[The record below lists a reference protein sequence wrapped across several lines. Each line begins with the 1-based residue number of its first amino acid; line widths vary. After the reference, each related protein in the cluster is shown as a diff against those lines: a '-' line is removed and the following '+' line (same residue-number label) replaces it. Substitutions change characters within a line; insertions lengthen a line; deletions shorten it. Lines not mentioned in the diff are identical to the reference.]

1 MSAQIPF
8 LQRLLFHVLRALVYR
23 VKTQGLENLPRTGG
37 VLLVPN
43 HLTYV
48 DAVILQ
54 MACPRPIRFLVYR
67 SIYELRWLNPVF
79 RWIQA
84 IPISETQAKDA
95 IRLASEKLT
104 AGEVVCIFPEGEL
117 SRSGTLLKLK
127 KGFELIAR
135 RAGTPVVPV
144 WLDRLWG
151 SIFSFKGGHFFK
163 KHPTRLLYPVTVAFD
178 IPIPAEKADV
188 AHVRERL
195 LVLGEAAYQ
204 ARPELRGH
212 LGRAC
217 IRGLRKQMRE
227 ISLIDGAES
236 NATPLTRGMLLAIG
250 LALSRHLRH
259 RFPSRRIAIVLPPG
273 KGAVISNLATV
284 LADKVPVNL
293 NLTAGRA
300 ALESALA
307 RGNIE
312 VAITAKLVQ
321 RRFEQ
326 IPWPSDPG
334 NVIHLEELL
343 PKLKPQIIFWRIVA
357 AILPASFLSSC
368 IRLPRIGDQ
377 REAVLLFTSGSS
389 GEPKGVA
396 LSHRNL
402 LANVAQFGSMIDL
415 PPRATVLA
423 SLPFFHSFGCTVTL
437 WYPIIEGL
445 RSVTYPSPLETQKN
459 IDLIEKYAVNLLC
472 STPTFLRGYIR
483 KAKPEQLRSLD
494 LVVTGAEKLPLDLA
508 IAFETALGL
517 PVLQG
522 YGLTETSPAVAVNL
536 PDPKLDRSHQSHKTY
551 DAPPALSIQPCNRP
565 NSVGKLLPGQ
575 AIRITDP
582 DTGAPLT
589 LHDTGMLWIKGPNIF
604 TGYLNDPQR
613 TAEVLDA
620 DGWFRTGDLARMDED
635 GFLYIEGRLS
645 RFSKI
650 GGEMIPHETVETAI
664 VTALA
669 LDTHNDKNERTL
681 AIGAIPDEAKGEAL
695 VLLTTADID
704 ATQLRKSLQEAGFP
718 NLWIPKIIR
727 VVEKIPVLPTG
738 KLDLAGVKQLCA
750 LSAAAR

>member
-1 MSAQIPF
+1 M
-8 LQRLLFHVLRALVYR
+8 
-23 VKTQGLENLPRTGG
+23 
-37 VLLVPN
+37 
-43 HLTYV
+43 
-48 DAVILQ
+48 
-54 MACPRPIRFLVYR
+54 
-67 SIYELRWLNPVF
+67 
-79 RWIQA
+79 
-84 IPISETQAKDA
+84 
-95 IRLASEKLT
+95 
-104 AGEVVCIFPEGEL
+104 
-117 SRSGTLLKLK
+117 
-127 KGFELIAR
+127 
-135 RAGTPVVPV
+135 
-144 WLDRLWG
+144 
-151 SIFSFKGGHFFK
+151 
-163 KHPTRLLYPVTVAFD
+163 
-178 IPIPAEKADV
+178 
-188 AHVRERL
+188 
-195 LVLGEAAYQ
+195 
-204 ARPELRGH
+204 
-212 LGRAC
+212 
-217 IRGLRKQMRE
+217 
-227 ISLIDGAES
+227 
-236 NATPLTRGMLLAIG
+236 
-250 LALSRHLRH
+250 
-259 RFPSRRIAIVLPPG
+259 
-273 KGAVISNLATV
+273 
-284 LADKVPVNL
+284 NL
-293 NLTAGRA
+293 NLTAGRSS
-300 ALESALA
+300 LESALA
-307 RGNIE
+307 RGDIE
-312 VAITAKLVQ
+312 VAITARLVQ

-326 IPWPSDPG
+326 IPWPKH
-334 NVIHLEELL
+334 VIHLEELL

-357 AILPASFLSSC
+357 TILPASFLSSC
-368 IRLPRIGDQ
+368 IRLPRTGDQ

-459 IDLIEKYAVNLLC
+459 IDLIERHRVNLLC

-508 IAFETALGL
+508 TAFEAALGL

-536 PDPKLDRSHQSHKTY
+536 PDPKPSRAND
-551 DAPPALSIQPCNRP
+551 SIQPSNRS

-582 DTGAPLT
+582 ETGAPLS

-669 LDTHNDKNERTL
+669 LDTHNDKNERTV

-704 ATQLRKSLQEAGFP
+704 ATQLRKSLQDAGFP

-750 LSAAAR
+750 LAALAR

>member
-1 MSAQIPF
+1 MSVQIPF
-8 LQRLLFHVLRALVYR
+8 LQRLLFRVLRALVYR

-48 DAVILQ
+48 DAVVLQ
-54 MACPRPIRFLVYR
+54 LACPRPIRFLVYR
-67 SIYELRWLNPVF
+67 TIYEIQWLNPVF

-163 KHPTRLLYPVTVAFD
+163 KRPTRIPYPVTVAFD
-178 IPIPAEKADV
+178 TPIPSEKADV

-293 NLTAGRA
+293 NLTAGRSS
-300 ALESALA
+300 LESAFA

-326 IPWPSDPG
+326 IPWPKQ
-334 NVIHLEELL
+334 VIHLEELL
-343 PKLKPQIIFWRIVA
+343 PKLKPQIIFWRIIA

-445 RSVTYPSPLETQKN
+445 RSVTYPSPLDTQKN
-459 IDLIEKYAVNLLC
+459 IELIEKHSVSLLC

-508 IAFETALGL
+508 TAFEAALGL

-536 PDPKLDRSHQSHKTY
+536 PDPKSSRPD
-551 DAPPALSIQPCNRP
+551 DSIQPSNRS

-582 DTGAPLT
+582 ETGAPLS

-669 LDTHNDKNERTL
+669 LDTHNDKNERTV

-704 ATQLRKSLQEAGFP
+704 ATALRKSLQEAGFP

-750 LSAAAR
+750 LAQSADAK